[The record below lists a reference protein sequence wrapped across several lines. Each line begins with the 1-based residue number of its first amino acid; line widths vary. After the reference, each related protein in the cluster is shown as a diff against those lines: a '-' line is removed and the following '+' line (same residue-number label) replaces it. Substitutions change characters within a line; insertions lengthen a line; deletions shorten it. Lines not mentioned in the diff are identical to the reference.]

1 MEWTACPTTTQN
13 KPDLIPHSSITEKMN
28 WVGVEPTTSAMQALS
43 IRGNCREK
51 SILLKSHHSTTLL
64 DFSTSLA
71 SAYIK
76 LLFDIKLVT
85 RMEKENEKNADT
97 KKNGIDGDN
106 DNNNQEPPAEVLEK
120 GDIFFFY
127 RPKARAVDDSSGG
140 DVKSIEDIRRFFMVT
155 ATTNTTSPANTGNE
169 QQQFDRTNRKTQEKS
184 RFRLFVI
191 GKKSLPEIRT
201 TEARR
206 SERYWAKVGGIF
218 ENPQELTRELLAD
231 EYRKGD
237 AARAAGEG
245 KYAIVK
251 HQDHAELAYILEMP
265 EEPGEAQRELGIEK
279 EASYIISIINP
290 KVPVPEGYPSS
301 EEPPNYPESILN
313 EFGENE
319 NFVSLARDLRF
330 IDFQNAQMI
339 LVGAR
344 EGRDVIKKEF
354 GIDIREE
361 KENVHSADI
370 FSKLKIEKDR
380 VPTKP
385 LIEGKLE

>member
-1 MEWTACPTTTQN
+1 
-13 KPDLIPHSSITEKMN
+13 MN
-28 WVGVEPTTSAMQALS
+28 
-43 IRGNCREK
+43 
-51 SILLKSHHSTTLL
+51 
-64 DFSTSLA
+64 DF
-71 SAYIK
+71 
-76 LLFDIKLVT
+76 VH
-85 RMEKENEKNADT
+85 
-97 KKNGIDGDN
+97 
-106 DNNNQEPPAEVLEK
+106 DNNDSHEAAAEVLEK

-127 RPKARAVDDSSGG
+127 RPKAKTVDDSSGG

-155 ATTNTTSPANTGNE
+155 ATTTASNTRNE
-169 QQQFDRTNRKTQEKS
+169 QQFDRTNRETSKEEEES
-184 RFRLFVI
+184 LRYRLFVI

-218 ENPQELTRELLAD
+218 ESPQELTSELLAD

-237 AARAAGEG
+237 AARPVGEG

-251 HQDHAELAYILEMP
+251 HQDHAELAYVLEMP
-265 EEPGEAQRELGIEK
+265 DEPGEAQRELGIEK

-344 EGRDVIKKEF
+344 EGRDVIKKEI

-361 KENVHSADI
+361 KETVHSADI

-385 LIEGKLE
+385 LIEGKFE